1 MRDMFVWVRNRKWPG
16 VTGPRP
22 YHGHPPSNAPPFHRM
37 LGLARG
43 ARIVT
48 STPFAQWNDALKG
61 TQLLLTAAG
70 RRQLADHY
78 KDAFLG
84 GAAAVSTSLNTSQEM
99 LDEKGFWA
107 DMTRDND
114 L

>member
-1 MRDMFVWVRNRKWPG
+1 
-16 VTGPRP
+16 
-22 YHGHPPSNAPPFHRM
+22 M